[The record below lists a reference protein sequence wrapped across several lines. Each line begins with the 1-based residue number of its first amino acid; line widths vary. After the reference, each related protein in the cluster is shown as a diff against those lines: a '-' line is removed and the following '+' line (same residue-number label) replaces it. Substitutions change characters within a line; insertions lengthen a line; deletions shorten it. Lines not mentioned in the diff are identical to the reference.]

1 MNPRPRPQ
9 PDGRGGGQSARLP
22 SRVIAPI
29 MIPLLD
35 VPTMTFPA
43 AGAAGQRGPEGRSAA
58 AGSLRGRMVVAGLLA
73 SAGGLLM
80 TVDLPVAVW
89 FRTHDLPGDLAR
101 LVDFSEVFA
110 HGLGAAAVLGVVVAL
125 DPSLRQVGA
134 RRDLA
139 RLCLAAFSGGL
150 VVDLIKGIVTRVRP
164 RAADLEALSSA
175 LATFGDQAAAAGF
188 GPAAG
193 PFGKTTEL
201 MSFPSGHAA
210 VAAGMATALAWKYP
224 HGLGVFVVLAACA
237 GMQRVVSSA
246 HYPSDVAF
254 GAAVGVALA
263 AACLGG
269 SRPAV
274 TASPTPPMA

>member
-1 MNPRPRPQ
+1 
-9 PDGRGGGQSARLP
+9 
-22 SRVIAPI
+22 V
-29 MIPLLD
+29 
-35 VPTMTFPA
+35 
-43 AGAAGQRGPEGRSAA
+43 AA
-58 AGSLRGRMVVAGLLA
+58 AGSSLRGRLVVAGLLA
-73 SAGGLLM
+73 AAGCLLLS
-80 TVDLPVAVW
+80 VDLPVAVW

-101 LVDFSEVFA
+101 LVGFSEVFA

-134 RRDLA
+134 RQDLA

-150 VVDLIKGIVTRVRP
+150 VADLIKGIVTRVRP
-164 RAADLEALSSA
+164 RAADMESLSSA
-175 LATFGDQAAAAGF
+175 LATFGDQAAAAGV
-188 GPAAG
+188 GPASG
-193 PFGKTTEL
+193 PLGKTADL

-224 HGLGVFVVLAACA
+224 HGLGVFAVLAACA
-237 GMQRVVSSA
+237 ALQRVVSSA

-269 SRPAV
+269 SRPTG
-274 TASPTPPMA
+274 TASPPPPMA